1 MIADNQVKA
10 KIDAKQQMI
19 SFIDANTGNGHGSS
33 DDGSTY
39 LSVVES
45 LEAQNLRIIELMQKV
60 SSMSTSL
67 RTSKQYIQRDLSAN
81 LSGLQGVDESSGA

>member
-19 SFIDANTGNGHGSS
+19 SFIDASTANGHGGS
-33 DDGSTY
+33 DDGTAY

-45 LEAQNLRIIELMQKV
+45 LEGQNLRIIELMQQV
-60 SSMSTSL
+60 SSLTTSL
-67 RTSKQYIQRDLSAN
+67 RTSK
-81 LSGLQGVDESSGA
+81 